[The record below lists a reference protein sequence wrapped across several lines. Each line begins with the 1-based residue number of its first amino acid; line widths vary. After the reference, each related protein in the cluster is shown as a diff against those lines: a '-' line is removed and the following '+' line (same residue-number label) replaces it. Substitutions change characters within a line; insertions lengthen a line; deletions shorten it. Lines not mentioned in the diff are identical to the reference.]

1 MGHPTLEEFR
11 RWLQTEIATIES
23 PNQSSSE
30 EERLLQLE
38 TALQEAM
45 AFAAAWKLRSE
56 SAIAPT
62 VRERSVRVLSE
73 GNQPQ
78 NTAKNTVQCNSCDA
92 LIDDDL
98 GFCPVCG
105 ENR

>member
-11 RWLQTEIATIES
+11 RWLQTEIASIES
-23 PNQSSSE
+23 PNQSSIE

-56 SAIAPT
+56 SSIAPT

-73 GNQPQ
+73 GHEPQ

-92 LIDDDL
+92 LIDEDL

-105 ENR
+105 ETR